1 MHCTDLVA
9 EDLGAAAYAIYLSV
23 VEACK
28 FIKSD
33 LSVCVKDQDWQ

>member
-9 EDLGAAAYAIYLSV
+9 EDLGATADAIYLSV

-28 FIKSD
+28 FIKGN
-33 LSVCVKDQDWQ
+33 LSICVEDQDWQ